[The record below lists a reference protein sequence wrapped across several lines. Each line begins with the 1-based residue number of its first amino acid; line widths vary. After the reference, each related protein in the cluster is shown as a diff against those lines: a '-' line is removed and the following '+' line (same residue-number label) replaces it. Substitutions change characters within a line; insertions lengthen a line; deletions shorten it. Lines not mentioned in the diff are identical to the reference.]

1 MLLALG
7 AAAFSEIDLKETYNQ
22 RNNVQSATND
32 QVETIRKELINLN
45 EQDTQDLM
53 NYVFS
58 EEYSHLDIDTNTN
71 ILRKNFNKLIIK

>member
-1 MLLALG
+1 M
-7 AAAFSEIDLKETYNQ
+7 
-22 RNNVQSATND
+22 R
-32 QVETIRKELINLN
+32 RELISLN
-45 EQDTQDLM
+45 EQDTQELM